1 VTIMPLGRAHNV
13 IDAVVHS
20 EEKTRTSGRS
30 ASTRDRIK
38 VGDIR
43 GAPGILV
50 VLYVEHHPVML
61 PVPATANQD
70 PSVSI
75 CARFIQ
81 DLSDD
86 VFGPRS

>member
-1 VTIMPLGRAHNV
+1 MLLFTRKRRLELRGVPLRPG
-13 IDAVVHS
+13 
-20 EEKTRTSGRS
+20 
-30 ASTRDRIK
+30 DRIK

-50 VLYVEHHPVML
+50 VLYVEHHPGML

-86 VFGPRS
+86 VFGPES